1 MVRKF
6 RLLMFIQAFVFCGL
20 FLCDNRGPQRD
31 LFSRDTTTFF
41 TDYYVPRSWL
51 DSENCFK
58 DAENPCNYPPVG
70 FAFLRPF
77 PQGKE
82 GAVVFMAVSSFLF
95 LLCLTVFAKS
105 AGMSWRSS
113 VLTTAS
119 LVPSWIF
126 VRTIE
131 RGNTIFVA
139 AALICVFLTLFD
151 CHSRW
156 KRALAAIS
164 LGVAAAMKIAPAFIG
179 CLYLVEPLE
188 NDGGRRRL
196 DWLDMGICGL
206 SAVVFFIGPFW
217 ILGNG
222 FSDVLNWLGNAGD
235 SSVGF
240 PSTWGL
246 SGIYVHASGVL
257 TNALPSLT
265 LAGCRAATWIIG
277 LILFALFVVLCG
289 LKKTM
294 MRSDKMFFVVALML
308 ILSPNS
314 QFYMGIILF
323 PALILWLHETEITVE
338 ITASRRTMDWLQM
351 FLWLAML
358 TLVQIPVGGK
368 PITIF
373 LTFASFY
380 SLIAIKFCESSQRS
394 NSAARDSQ
402 RQWARRAAT

>member
-1 MVRKF
+1 MMRKF
-6 RLLMFIQAFVFCGL
+6 WILMFVQALVFCGL
-20 FLCDNRGPQRD
+20 FLCDSQGSQRD
-31 LFSRDTTTFF
+31 LFSRDAKTYF
-41 TDYYVPRSWL
+41 TDYYVPRAWL

-58 DAENPCNYPPVG
+58 DAENPCNYPPAG

-77 PQGKE
+77 PLSKE
-82 GAVVFMAVSSFLF
+82 GAIAFMTVSSFLF

-105 AGMSWRSS
+105 AGLSWRSS
-113 VLTTAS
+113 VLTVSS

-131 RGNTIFVA
+131 RGNTIFIA
-139 AALICVFLTLFD
+139 AALICIFLAFFD
-151 CHSRW
+151 SRSRW
-156 KRALAAIS
+156 KRVLAAIS
-164 LGVAAAMKIAPAFIG
+164 LGAAAAMKIAPTFIG
-179 CLYLVEPLE
+179 CLYLVAPLE

-206 SAVVFFIGPFW
+206 SAAVFFIVPFW
-217 ILGNG
+217 VLGNG

-246 SGIYVHASGVL
+246 SGMYVYASGVL
-257 TNALPSLT
+257 AKVFPTLT
-265 LAGCRAATWIIG
+265 LSGCRTATWIIG
-277 LILFALFVVLCG
+277 LILFALFAVLCG
-289 LKKTM
+289 LRKTM
-294 MRSDKMFFVVALML
+294 RRSDKIFFVVALML

-323 PALILWLHETEITVE
+323 PSLILWLYEAELS
-338 ITASRRTMDWLQM
+338 ANYRGLDWVQM

-402 RQWARRAAT
+402 FQRARSAAI